1 VWLTQAA
8 KNYDPEVKGAR
19 IWVEHMRSVWSDSPF
34 SAQGDVVALK
44 AEEIKTGKLAGKMAL
59 YAAIKPL
66 PDLVEMN
73 KRGKKVYSSIE
84 VEPKFADTGEAY
96 LTGLAVTDDPASLG
110 VEMLKFSAKRDE
122 SKFSSEPLET
132 TLEFGAEDETKTTKT
147 KARTE
152 SAGLLSKLLGKF
164 RRINGRQSDAEKFNA
179 EAAEVLGVMGETIE
193 ELQETVATQ
202 AKQLAKY
209 RKQLDNQQQDFTA
222 FRQQMDETDA
232 DPMNAALPL
241 APTLTPPTAD
251 PQPVTLHQT
260 NSRRETA
267 TCATIPAPALPP
279 TWAAWPPPTALPMP
293 PEIRRH
299 AQRAA
304 APGNQDSAVQRVPE
318 ADQHHSRQRND
329 GQKVGLGVTGPIA
342 SRTNTNANPRTTK
355 GISG

>member
-1 VWLTQAA
+1 MSQKSSKEKQPTFTRVAVEGATVDGRTIQRVWLTQAA

-73 KRGKKVYSSIE
+73 KKGKKVYSSIE

-132 TLEFGAEDETKTTKT
+132 TLEFGAEDEDEDEDNEERGT
-147 KARTE
+147 RYE

-164 RRINGRQSDAEKFNA
+164 RRISGRQSDAEKFNA
-179 EAAEVLGVMGETIE
+179 DAAEVLGVMGEAIE

-202 AKQLAKY
+202 EKQLAKY
-209 RKQLDNQQQDFTA
+209 RKQLGTQQQEFTA
-222 FRQQMDETDA
+222 FRQQMDETDGDTKERSPSTGANA
-232 DPMNAALPL
+232 DAA
-241 APTLTPPTAD
+241 D
-251 PQPVTLHQT
+251 
-260 NSRRETA
+260 
-267 TCATIPAPALPP
+267 C
-279 TWAAWPPPTALPMP
+279 
-293 PEIRRH
+293 
-299 AQRAA
+299 
-304 APGNQDSAVQRVPE
+304 
-318 ADQHHSRQRND
+318 
-329 GQKVGLGVTGPIA
+329 
-342 SRTNTNANPRTTK
+342 
-355 GISG
+355 

>member
-1 VWLTQAA
+1 MSQKYSKEKQPTFTRVAVEGATVDGRTIQRVWLTQAA

-73 KRGKKVYSSIE
+73 KKGKKVYSSIE

-132 TLEFGAEDETKTTKT
+132 TLEFGAEDEDEDDEERGT
-147 KARTE
+147 RYE

-164 RRINGRQSDAEKFNA
+164 RRINSRQSDAEKFNG

-193 ELQETVATQ
+193 ELQEAVATQ
-202 AKQLAKY
+202 AKQLAKF
-209 RKQLDNQQQDFTA
+209 RKQLGTQQQDFTA
-222 FRQQMDETDA
+222 FRQQMDETDGDPRERSHSTGANA
-232 DPMNAALPL
+232 DAA
-241 APTLTPPTAD
+241 D
-251 PQPVTLHQT
+251 
-260 NSRRETA
+260 
-267 TCATIPAPALPP
+267 C
-279 TWAAWPPPTALPMP
+279 
-293 PEIRRH
+293 
-299 AQRAA
+299 
-304 APGNQDSAVQRVPE
+304 
-318 ADQHHSRQRND
+318 
-329 GQKVGLGVTGPIA
+329 
-342 SRTNTNANPRTTK
+342 
-355 GISG
+355 

>member
-1 VWLTQAA
+1 MSKQASKDKQPTFTRVAVEGATVDGRTIQRVWLTQAA

-73 KRGKKVYSSIE
+73 KKGKKVYSSIE

-132 TLEFGAEDETKTTKT
+132 TLEFGAEDDDDDDDDDS
-147 KARTE
+147 ARTE

-193 ELQETVATQ
+193 QLQETVATQ

-209 RKQLDNQQQDFTA
+209 RKQLDNQQQEFTA
-222 FRQQMDETDA
+222 FRRQMDETDSDPKERSPSTGANA
-232 DPMNAALPL
+232 DAA
-241 APTLTPPTAD
+241 D
-251 PQPVTLHQT
+251 
-260 NSRRETA
+260 
-267 TCATIPAPALPP
+267 C
-279 TWAAWPPPTALPMP
+279 
-293 PEIRRH
+293 
-299 AQRAA
+299 
-304 APGNQDSAVQRVPE
+304 
-318 ADQHHSRQRND
+318 
-329 GQKVGLGVTGPIA
+329 
-342 SRTNTNANPRTTK
+342 
-355 GISG
+355 

>member
-1 VWLTQAA
+1 MSKQASKEKQPTFTRVAVEGATVDGRTIQRVWLTQAA

-19 IWVEHMRSVWSDSPF
+19 IWVEHMRSIWSDSPF

-73 KRGKKVYSSIE
+73 KKGKKVYSSIE

-132 TLEFGAEDETKTTKT
+132 TLEFSAEDDDDDDDDDS
-147 KARTE
+147 ARTE

-193 ELQETVATQ
+193 QLQETVATQ

-209 RKQLDNQQQDFTA
+209 RKQLDNQQQEFTA
-222 FRQQMDETDA
+222 FRRQMDETDSDPKERSPSTGANA
-232 DPMNAALPL
+232 DAA
-241 APTLTPPTAD
+241 D
-251 PQPVTLHQT
+251 
-260 NSRRETA
+260 
-267 TCATIPAPALPP
+267 C
-279 TWAAWPPPTALPMP
+279 
-293 PEIRRH
+293 
-299 AQRAA
+299 
-304 APGNQDSAVQRVPE
+304 
-318 ADQHHSRQRND
+318 
-329 GQKVGLGVTGPIA
+329 
-342 SRTNTNANPRTTK
+342 
-355 GISG
+355 

>member
-1 VWLTQAA
+1 MSQKSSKEKQPTFTRVAVEGATVDGRTIQRVWLTQAA

-73 KRGKKVYSSIE
+73 KKGKKVYSSIE

-132 TLEFGAEDETKTTKT
+132 TLEFSAEDDDEDDDDEDS
-147 KARTE
+147 ARTE

-179 EAAEVLGVMGETIE
+179 GAAEVLGVMGETIE

-222 FRQQMDETDA
+222 FRRQMDETDGDSKERSPSTGANA
-232 DPMNAALPL
+232 DAA
-241 APTLTPPTAD
+241 D
-251 PQPVTLHQT
+251 
-260 NSRRETA
+260 
-267 TCATIPAPALPP
+267 C
-279 TWAAWPPPTALPMP
+279 
-293 PEIRRH
+293 
-299 AQRAA
+299 
-304 APGNQDSAVQRVPE
+304 
-318 ADQHHSRQRND
+318 
-329 GQKVGLGVTGPIA
+329 
-342 SRTNTNANPRTTK
+342 
-355 GISG
+355 

>member
-1 VWLTQAA
+1 MSKKSSKEKQPTFTRVAVEGATVDGRTIQRVWLTQAA

-73 KRGKKVYSSIE
+73 KKGKKVYSSIE

-147 KARTE
+147 TAPAPKAPACCPSCWAS
-152 SAGLLSKLLGKF
+152 SAASMAASPMPKSSTPKPPKCLASWAKPSRSCRKPW
-164 RRINGRQSDAEKFNA
+164 RHRQSSWPS
-179 EAAEVLGVMGETIE
+179 
-193 ELQETVATQ
+193 
-202 AKQLAKY
+202 
-209 RKQLDNQQQDFTA
+209 TA
-222 FRQQMDETDA
+222 SSSTTSSRISRPSVSRWMKPT
-232 DPMNAALPL
+232 PTPGNAALPL

-267 TCATIPAPALPP
+267 TCATIPAPAS
-279 TWAAWPPPTALPMP
+279 TPM
-293 PEIRRH
+293 
-299 AQRAA
+299 
-304 APGNQDSAVQRVPE
+304 
-318 ADQHHSRQRND
+318 
-329 GQKVGLGVTGPIA
+329 
-342 SRTNTNANPRTTK
+342 
-355 GISG
+355 